1 MAKETKEAKKVT
13 KVTKEAKKNNVKT
26 KKEKKGPKESYFK
39 KVNKELKLVKWST
52 LKEVLKYTIS
62 TIAFCIILC
71 CLFMALNV
79 ILSIVKGWL
88 A

>member
-1 MAKETKEAKKVT
+1 MEKETKEAKKVT
-13 KVTKEAKKNNVKT
+13 KVTKKAKKNNVKT

-39 KVNKELKLVKWST
+39 KVNKELKLVKWPT

>member
-1 MAKETKEAKKVT
+1 MEKETKEAKKVT

-39 KVNKELKLVKWST
+39 KVNKELKLVKWPT

-88 A
+88 V